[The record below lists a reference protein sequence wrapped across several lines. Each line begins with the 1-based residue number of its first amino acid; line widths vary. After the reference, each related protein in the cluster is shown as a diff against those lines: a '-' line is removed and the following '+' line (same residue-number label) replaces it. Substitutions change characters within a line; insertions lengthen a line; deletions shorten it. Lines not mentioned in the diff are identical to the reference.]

1 MARNTSRLL
10 DRGDAFPVYRVSLVD
25 GGAAILP
32 ADFSGRWAVVL
43 GYRGH
48 W

>member
-1 MARNTSRLL
+1 MARNTTRLL
-10 DRGDAFPVYRVSLVD
+10 DRGDAFPAYKVSLVN
-25 GGAAILP
+25 GGTVTFP

>member
-1 MARNTSRLL
+1 MARNATRLL

-25 GGAAILP
+25 GGTATLP
-32 ADFSGRWAVVL
+32 ADFLGRWAVVL